1 MVESLIAVLVA
12 AVVVAGLRRLW
23 RGRRAASSAGAV
35 PSAGEEPS
43 PDPGTIRRPPTRPA
57 DDRADSGVAT
67 ARSKGLDATEE
78 GNRIWEEAMAD
89 WADGDY
95 DAAADGFGWAETQY
109 SAAADLFERAPGTS
123 SAIWQSGD
131 DDDGP
136 QRAALSYEAAAE
148 QMRLAAERAA
158 EGDEEA
164 ATEHVESARE
174 ELAGTSAGPTDGPVD

>member
-23 RGRRAASSAGAV
+23 RDRRSASNAGAA
-35 PSAGEEPS
+35 PSAGEESS
-43 PDPGTIRRPPTRPA
+43 PGPGRIRRPPPRPA
-57 DDRADSGVAT
+57 DDRADSAIAT
-67 ARSKGLDATEE
+67 ARSKGMDATEE

-109 SAAADLFERAPGTS
+109 SAAADLFERAPGTA
-123 SAIWQSGD
+123 SAIWQSGAD

-136 QRAALSYEAAAE
+136 QRAALSYESAAE

-164 ATEHVESARE
+164 ATEHVETARE
-174 ELAGTSAGPTDGPVD
+174 ELAGTSGGPADGPG